1 MIITSFCRFVER
13 RKDNY
18 RVSINNRIVEVTW
31 WMALKPVGIRSIMNL
46 QYDVRIM
53 VPPEARLDGNFC
65 YLQRYGSENLFIL
78 QIVSW

>member
-31 WMALKPVGIRSIMNL
+31 WMALKPVGSIL
-46 QYDVRIM
+46 
-53 VPPEARLDGNFC
+53 LDLELPIFLIWLVEGWFC
-65 YLQRYGSENLFIL
+65 SYPSDYF
-78 QIVSW
+78 